1 MACSS
6 VDLPEPFLPMM
17 PTASPWLIT
26 NEMPLIACT
35 SRTDGRRW
43 RLITRI
49 SAVAAVPLSP
59 PAPYTR

>member
-1 MACSS
+1 
-6 VDLPEPFLPMM
+6 VDLPEPFRPMM

-59 PAPYTR
+59 PAPNTR